1 MVANLY
7 DYEHI
12 QVTLASEIEDG
23 QDYYID
29 LIEEEISMTCWRLYT
44 QFMPKVEAEDS
55 LIETSVVLD

>member
-12 QVTLASEIEDG
+12 QVTLASDIEDG

-44 QFMPKVEAEDS
+44 
-55 LIETSVVLD
+55 